1 MRRIYL
7 VPLVMMTLMGLAGSQ
22 AVAAE
27 QTSAAEKSKAQVLEV
42 DAAVNRALQN
52 NDTAALSRLW
62 ADGLVF
68 TTHTGQQLT
77 KTQILNLF
85 RSKTVVV
92 NKLRHEDI
100 RVHMYGNTA
109 VLTGRTVS
117 ELTYNGKHI
126 APLRAFT
133 NVYVK
138 QNGRWRTV
146 VHDETPVLKP

>member
-1 MRRIYL
+1 MRRIFVFL
-7 VPLVMMTLMGLAGSQ
+7 LAVALAGVANVQVYAASQ
-22 AVAAE
+22 TA
-27 QTSAAEKSKAQVLEV
+27 AAEKTKAGVLKA
-42 DAAVNRALQN
+42 DAEVNRALQN
-52 NDTAALSRLW
+52 NDTAALARIW

-68 TTHTGQQLT
+68 TTHTGQQLD
-77 KTQILNLF
+77 KAQILALF

-109 VLTGRTVS
+109 VLTGRTIS

-146 VHDETPVLKP
+146 VHDETPVLGK